1 MMLAEKNVY
10 KTSHSRNWTNVKR
23 SWYIVLYLIKNQ
35 YSEGEKLYKDLDLK
49 IIGELRKEGRASLR
63 QIAKRLEISTT
74 TVASRIRVMEKSGV
88 IRGYRPLLDTKKL
101 GLGITAITLI
111 KAVGGKIPALMNDL
125 MKDPAL
131 THVYEITGE
140 FDLVVIGKYKDT
152 DSMNRE
158 IKKLLSHKAIKETNT
173 SIVLGTAKEEF

>member
-1 MMLAEKNVY
+1 M
-10 KTSHSRNWTNVKR
+10 
-23 SWYIVLYLIKNQ
+23 
-35 YSEGEKLYKDLDLK
+35 YKDLDFK
-49 IIGELRKEGRASLR
+49 IIAELRKDGRASLR
-63 QIAKRLEISTT
+63 QIGRRLEISTT
-74 TVASRIRVMEKSGV
+74 TVAGRIRVMERNGL
-88 IRGYRPLLDTKKL
+88 IRGYRPLLDSRKL

-111 KAVGGKIPALMNDL
+111 KAVGGKIPVLMNDL
-125 MKDPAL
+125 MKDPDL

-158 IKKLLSHKAIKETNT
+158 IKKLLSNKAIKETNT

>member
-1 MMLAEKNVY
+1 
-10 KTSHSRNWTNVKR
+10 
-23 SWYIVLYLIKNQ
+23 
-35 YSEGEKLYKDLDLK
+35 LYKDLDLK
-49 IIGELRKEGRASLR
+49 IIEELKREGRASLR
-63 QIAKRLEISTT
+63 QMGKRLGISTT
-74 TVASRIRVMEKSGV
+74 TVAARIRTMEKQGT
-88 IRGYRPLLDTKKL
+88 IRGYRPLLDMRKL

-111 KAVGGKIPALMNDL
+111 KAVGGRIPSLMNDL

-140 FDLVVIGKYKDT
+140 FDLVVIGKYRDT

>member
-1 MMLAEKNVY
+1 M
-10 KTSHSRNWTNVKR
+10 
-23 SWYIVLYLIKNQ
+23 
-35 YSEGEKLYKDLDLK
+35 YKDLDLK

-63 QIAKRLEISTT
+63 QIAKRLDISTT
-74 TVASRIRVMEKSGV
+74 TVASRIRVLEKGGV
-88 IRGYRPLLDTKKL
+88 IRGYRPLLDSKKL

-111 KAVGGKIPALMNDL
+111 KAVGGKIPTLMADL
-125 MKDPAL
+125 SKDPAL

-140 FDLVVIGKYKDT
+140 FDLLVIGKYKDT

>member
-1 MMLAEKNVY
+1 M
-10 KTSHSRNWTNVKR
+10 
-23 SWYIVLYLIKNQ
+23 
-35 YSEGEKLYKDLDLK
+35 YKDLDLK
-49 IIGELRKEGRASLR
+49 IISELRKDGRASLR
-63 QIAKRLEISTT
+63 QIGKRLDISTT
-74 TVASRIRVMEKSGV
+74 TVASRIRVLEKGGV

-140 FDLVVIGKYKDT
+140 FDLVVIGKYRDT
-152 DSMNRE
+152 DLMNRE
-158 IKKLLSHKAIKETNT
+158 IKKLLSNKAIKETNT

>member
-1 MMLAEKNVY
+1 
-10 KTSHSRNWTNVKR
+10 
-23 SWYIVLYLIKNQ
+23 
-35 YSEGEKLYKDLDLK
+35 LYKDLDLK
-49 IIGELRKEGRASLR
+49 IISELRKDGRASLR
-63 QIAKRLEISTT
+63 QIGKRLDISTT
-74 TVASRIRVMEKSGV
+74 TVASRIRVLEKGGV

-140 FDLVVIGKYKDT
+140 FDLVVIGKYRDT
-152 DSMNRE
+152 DLMNRE
-158 IKKLLSHKAIKETNT
+158 IKKLLSNKAIKEANT

>member
-1 MMLAEKNVY
+1 
-10 KTSHSRNWTNVKR
+10 
-23 SWYIVLYLIKNQ
+23 
-35 YSEGEKLYKDLDLK
+35 LYKDLDLK
-49 IIGELRKEGRASLR
+49 IISELRKDGRASLR
-63 QIAKRLEISTT
+63 QIGKRLDISTT
-74 TVASRIRVMEKSGV
+74 TVASRIRVLEKGGV

-140 FDLVVIGKYKDT
+140 FDLVVIGKYRDT
-152 DSMNRE
+152 DLMNRE
-158 IKKLLSHKAIKETNT
+158 IKKLLSNKAIKETNT

>member
-1 MMLAEKNVY
+1 M
-10 KTSHSRNWTNVKR
+10 
-23 SWYIVLYLIKNQ
+23 
-35 YSEGEKLYKDLDLK
+35 YKDLDFK
-49 IIGELRKEGRASLR
+49 IIAELRKDGRASLR
-63 QIAKRLEISTT
+63 QIGRRLEISTT
-74 TVASRIRVMEKSGV
+74 TVAGRIRVMERNGL
-88 IRGYRPLLDTKKL
+88 IRGYRPILDSRKL

-111 KAVGGKIPALMNDL
+111 KAVGGKIPMLMNDL

-158 IKKLLSHKAIKETNT
+158 IKKLLSNKAIKETNT